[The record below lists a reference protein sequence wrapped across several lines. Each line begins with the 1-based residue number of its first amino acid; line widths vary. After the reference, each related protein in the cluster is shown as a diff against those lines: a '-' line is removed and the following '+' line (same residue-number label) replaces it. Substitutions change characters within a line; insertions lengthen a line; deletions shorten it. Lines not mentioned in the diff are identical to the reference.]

1 MWCSIRTNPVLR
13 CFDNPEGLSYEDLL
27 VGVVSDLANGLR
39 LGTVVP
45 NQDLSGA
52 WVSVHG

>member
-1 MWCSIRTNPVLR
+1 MWCSIRTNPFLR

-27 VGVVSDLANGLR
+27 VGMVSDLANGLR

-45 NQDLSGA
+45 NHDLSGA
-52 WVSVHG
+52 WVSIHG